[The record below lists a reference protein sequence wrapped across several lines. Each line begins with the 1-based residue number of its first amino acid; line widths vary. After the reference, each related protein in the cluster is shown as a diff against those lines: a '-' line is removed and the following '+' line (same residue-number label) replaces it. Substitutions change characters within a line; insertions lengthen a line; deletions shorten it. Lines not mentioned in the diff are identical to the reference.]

1 MELVRTT
8 IENSIHCI
16 VLNNPEKRNALGIDM
31 FNAIDGAID
40 SIDVQTNCVL
50 LSGEGSVFC
59 SGFDMKACAEDVSIL
74 GTYIN
79 RLSALIR
86 SLRRLHCPVVVA
98 AHGAAIAGGCAVLT
112 GCDFVVGNSQ
122 GKYGYPVH
130 QLGISPAVTI
140 PTLFQKLGCGRARAL
155 VLSGEIA
162 NGTKAFD
169 LGLLSHLEGDAEDVQ
184 RKAMELARSLADKP
198 PFALQTTKQWLNE
211 LDGSFDD
218 ELFNAPA
225 IESAKSIGKYT
236 KDVLRTLWGK

>member
-1 MELVRTT
+1 M
-8 IENSIHCI
+8 
-16 VLNNPEKRNALGIDM
+16 
-31 FNAIDGAID
+31 
-40 SIDVQTNCVL
+40 
-50 LSGEGSVFC
+50 
-59 SGFDMKACAEDVSIL
+59 
-74 GTYIN
+74 
-79 RLSALIR
+79 
-86 SLRRLHCPVVVA
+86 
-98 AHGAAIAGGCAVLT
+98 
-112 GCDFVVGNSQ
+112 
-122 GKYGYPVH
+122 
-130 QLGISPAVTI
+130 
-140 PTLFQKLGCGRARAL
+140 
-155 VLSGEIA
+155 LSGEIA